1 LIVTEFKATKS
12 HPKTFSKGPV
22 NLPKVDSQV
31 GIRTPIST
39 WK

>member
-22 NLPKVDSQV
+22 DLPKVGS
-31 GIRTPIST
+31 
-39 WK
+39 